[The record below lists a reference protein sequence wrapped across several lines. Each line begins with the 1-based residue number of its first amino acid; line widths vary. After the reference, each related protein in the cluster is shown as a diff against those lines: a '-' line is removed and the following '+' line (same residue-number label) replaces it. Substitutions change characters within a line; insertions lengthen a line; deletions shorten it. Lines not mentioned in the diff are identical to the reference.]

1 MSLVQKQRCRDGLHR
16 KNRPRSRYPFRRK
29 TVSVITE
36 YAGVRGTPLYIHRGL
51 RADRGETPWVRT
63 ESAIFPSLHRTDS
76 VYYRT
81 DSVYSVADSVRTPC
95 ILRTGSVRMLETAK
109 RSPVSNGLDDARFSP
124 FSVACCLRHRFQTMD
139 RNRKSH
145 MYKHQHTGMM
155 KNKELPHY

>member
-1 MSLVQKQRCRDGLHR
+1 MLALLSRNFFSRNAHR
-16 KNRPRSRYPFRRK
+16 KNGPRSRYPFRRK
-29 TVSVITE
+29 CPLLRSARVS
-36 YAGVRGTPLYIHRGL
+36 AGL
-51 RADRGETPWVRT
+51 RSIFIADSVQTVMRHLESVR
-63 ESAIFPSLHRTDS
+63 SPRFSRTDS
-76 VYYRT
+76 VYYRR

-95 ILRTGSVRMLETAK
+95 ILCTGSVRMLETAE
-109 RSPVSNGLDDARFSP
+109 RSPISNGLDDARFSP